1 MNPILTNL
9 LDDTQR
15 LVVLTGAGMS
25 AESGVP
31 TFRDKQT
38 GLWEQYDP
46 ETLASIQGWRRDRDL
61 VWAWYMWRMAL
72 IQDKAEPNAGHN
84 AIADMAKMVH
94 VEVFTQN
101 TDNLHER
108 AGSTDVVHF
117 HGNIAQPYCEDCGR
131 IHREPIVMPEI
142 EQQRVAPP
150 RCVQCAGYIRPGVVF
165 FGEMLPDGCIDQ
177 AANAILNA
185 DLVLVVGTSAIVHP
199 VASLPPFAIQNAIP
213 TVEINP
219 NPTAFS
225 PQATLHWPVSAAVG
239 LAEIADYLHARQA

>member
-31 TFRDKQT
+31 TFRDKQV

-72 IQDKAEPNAGHN
+72 IQDKAEPNAGHK
-84 AIADMAKMVH
+84 AIANLANLIQVD
-94 VEVFTQN
+94 VFTQN

-108 AGSTDVVHF
+108 AGSSDVVHF
-117 HGNIAQPYCEDCGR
+117 HGNIAQPYCEDCGEIYR
-131 IHREPIVMPEI
+131 DKIVMPDT
-142 EQQRVAPP
+142 EQMRVEPP
-150 RCVQCAGYIRPGVVF
+150 RCNQCAGYVRPGVVF

-225 PQATLHWPVSAAVG
+225 PQATLHWGASAATALPEIYEY
-239 LAEIADYLHARQA
+239 LAAKQA

>member
-1 MNPILTNL
+1 MDSKLTTI
-9 LDDTQR
+9 LDDTYK

-38 GLWEQYDP
+38 GLWSMYDP
-46 ETLASIQGWRRDRDL
+46 EELASIDGWRRDREL

-72 IQDKAEPNAGHN
+72 IQDQAEPNAGHL
-84 AIADMAKMVH
+84 ALGELAKVID
-94 VEVFTQN
+94 VAVFTQN

-108 AGSTDVVHF
+108 AGSNNVVHF
-117 HGNIAQPYCEDCGR
+117 HGNIARPLCEDCGTVHLER
-131 IHREPIVMPEI
+131 IVMPDV
-142 EQQRVAPP
+142 EQKRIAPP
-150 RCVQCAGYIRPGVVF
+150 RCLQCSGWIRPGVVF
-165 FGEMLPDGCIDQ
+165 FGEMLPDGCLDQ
-177 AANAILNA
+177 AVNAILDA

-199 VASLPPFAIQNAIP
+199 VASLPPFAIQHGIP

-225 PQATLHWPVSAAVG
+225 RQATWHWQTTAANALPEI
-239 LAEIADYLHARQA
+239 LAYIKARA

>member
-46 ETLASIQGWRRDRDL
+46 ETLASIQGWQRDRDL

-72 IQDKAEPNAGHN
+72 IQDKADPNAGHK
-84 AIADMAKMVH
+84 AIADLAKLIH
-94 VEVFTQN
+94 VDVFTQN

-117 HGNIAQPYCEDCGR
+117 HGNIAQPYCEDCGE
-131 IHREPIVMPEI
+131 IYREKIVMPDT
-142 EQQRVAPP
+142 EQMRVEPP
-150 RCVQCAGYIRPGVVF
+150 RCNQCAGYVRPGVVF

-213 TVEINP
+213 TIEINP

-225 PQATLHWPVSAAVG
+225 PQATLHWGASAATALPEIYNY
-239 LAEIADYLHARQA
+239 LAAKHA

>member
-1 MNPILTNL
+1 MDPKLTQL
-9 LDDTQR
+9 LDQTQR

-31 TFRDKQT
+31 TFRDKQV
-38 GLWEQYDP
+38 GLWERYDP

-72 IQDKAEPNAGHN
+72 IQDKAEPNAGHK
-84 AIADMAKMVH
+84 AIADLAAIMP

-117 HGNIAQPYCEDCGR
+117 HGNIAEPYCEDCGEIYR
-131 IHREPIVMPEI
+131 DTIVMPEA
-142 EQQRVAPP
+142 EQMRVEPP
-150 RCVQCAGYIRPGVVF
+150 RCNQCAGYVRPGVVF
-165 FGEMLPDGCIDQ
+165 FGEMLPDGCIDR
-177 AANAILNA
+177 AAQAILDA

-199 VASLPPFAIQNAIP
+199 VASLPPFAVQYGIP

-225 PQATLHWPVSAAVG
+225 PQANVHWAAGAAVA
-239 LAEIADYLHARQA
+239 LPQIYDYLAANAG